1 MIIFTQDKTG
11 IINFNNIVSVYVD
24 KVYLGVSV
32 DSTEKSELYN
42 YYIKVHSC
50 ACDDDFHYGQQSDI
64 LTIAKY
70 GTEERAKEVLEKMIN
85 AIGLGMYK
93 YDMPQK

>member
-1 MIIFTQDKTG
+1 MIIVSQDKKL
-11 IINFNNIVSVYVD
+11 IVNFDNVS
-24 KVYLGVSV
+24 
-32 DSTEKSELYN
+32 
-42 YYIKVHSC
+42 YIYIS
-50 ACDDDFHYGQQSDI
+50 DDDSCEYHIMVQAPAPMDGSVGC
-64 LTIAKY
+64 Y